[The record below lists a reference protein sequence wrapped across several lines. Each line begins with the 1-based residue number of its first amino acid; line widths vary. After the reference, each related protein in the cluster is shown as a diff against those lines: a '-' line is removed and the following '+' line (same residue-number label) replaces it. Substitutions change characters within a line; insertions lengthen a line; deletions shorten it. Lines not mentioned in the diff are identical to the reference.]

1 MYRPLAELGRL
12 TGFGW
17 RSVLGL
23 LVIISINTTP
33 ITLTAQ
39 EEAPTIEQ
47 RSMPRATASRRP
59 QASQE
64 SNRIFGEIENIRKR
78 LGGGVSEHLFD
89 SKEGQAE
96 ANREFR
102 NELQRLS
109 ESSERMPDRGTSP
122 NQRVPDERDAD
133 QRFPD
138 QSASDWVIESVPHDS
153 TNFESATSRRAHQ
166 PVANSQMQV
175 GLLREAARRLE
186 EIAAEFESAGMYVQA
201 DSMRDKARQ
210 FWLQARNS
218 RESERLS
225 PTVRSHIE
233 QTRPVPNT
241 SRLAPQRTRREPVPS
256 QGTGDWQ
263 ITPPNKPFNG
273 QP

>member
-1 MYRPLAELGRL
+1 MYRPLAELRRL

-17 RSVLGL
+17 RSVLGW

-39 EEAPTIEQ
+39 EEVPSIEQ
-47 RSMPRATASRRP
+47 QSRAQPTSRQS

-64 SNRIFGEIENIRKR
+64 PNRIFGEIENIRKR

-109 ESSERMPDRGTSP
+109 ESSERMPDRAAPPKQRVPDPRVP
-122 NQRVPDERDAD
+122 NQRV
-133 QRFPD
+133 
-138 QSASDWVIESVPHDS
+138 SDWVIESVPHDS
-153 TNFESATSRRAHQ
+153 TNFESATGRRAHQ

-175 GLLREAARRLE
+175 GILREAARRLE